1 MALMLPSLY
10 FSGLSHASSEDWEV
24 ASTPVAGVP
33 LDSLQRTRSVSLVF
47 RVPANEQWTRIRD
60 SWGDPGYV
68 IVGRSPD
75 PSESVLSWNS
85 LGLQVTG
92 TTGLGALDMVPAGAT
107 QNSARSNDTGLAF
120 RPKPGVRVRLD
131 VTVRPS
137 VTLPAGELI
146 VAPNWDSNGEA
157 RAWGMGVR
165 LERPSVSQTRSSLGY
180 WTSRR
185 CGRCRELADR
195 LTGIASDGG
204 LPADERR
211 EMGGRARRIHAP
223 ARC

>member
-1 MALMLPSLY
+1 MVLMLPSLY

-75 PSESVLSWNS
+75 PSQSVLSWNS

-92 TTGLGALDMVPAGAT
+92 TTGLGALDMAPAGAI

-146 VAPNWDSNGEA
+146 VAPNWDSNDEG
-157 RAWGMGVR
+157 RAWGMAFALNVR
-165 LERPSVSQTRSSLGY
+165 PYLR
-180 WTSRR
+180 
-185 CGRCRELADR
+185 LA
-195 LTGIASDGG
+195 LLSGIGFLVAAAIVGNW
-204 LPADERR
+204 RTV
-211 EMGGRARRIHAP
+211 
-223 ARC
+223 

>member
-1 MALMLPSLY
+1 MARQRLIWTLGLTTSAMVLILPTLY

-24 ASTPVAGVP
+24 ASTPVADVP
-33 LDSLQRTRSVSLVF
+33 LDALQRTRSVSLVF

-75 PSESVLSWNS
+75 RADSVLSWNS

-92 TTGLGALDMVPAGAT
+92 TTGLGALDMAPAGSI
-107 QNSARSNDTGLAF
+107 QNSARSSDTGLAF

-131 VTVRPS
+131 ITVRPS

-146 VAPNWDSNGEA
+146 VAPNWDSNGE
-157 RAWGMGVR
+157 
-165 LERPSVSQTRSSLGY
+165 
-180 WTSRR
+180 
-185 CGRCRELADR
+185 
-195 LTGIASDGG
+195 
-204 LPADERR
+204 
-211 EMGGRARRIHAP
+211 GRAGGMAFALNVRPYLRLALLLGVALLGAAAILGNWRTDWSAD
-223 ARC
+223 ADT